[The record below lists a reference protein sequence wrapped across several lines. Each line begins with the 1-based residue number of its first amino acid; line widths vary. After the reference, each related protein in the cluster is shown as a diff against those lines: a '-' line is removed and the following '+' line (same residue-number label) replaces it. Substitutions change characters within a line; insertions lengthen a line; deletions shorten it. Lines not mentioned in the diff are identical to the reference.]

1 MSIKESMRQQ
11 LQAETE
17 LQKKVFIELINSAE
31 DQDSLEYAKMLVET
45 LKEVYFTLS
54 EDLMQKIKARRKEIP
69 KWSVQKINLG

>member
-17 LQKKVFIELINSAE
+17 IQKNVFIELINSAE
-31 DQDSLEYAKMLVET
+31 DQDSLEYAKILVET
-45 LKEVYFTLS
+45 LKEVYFTLA

-69 KWSVQKINLG
+69 K

>member
-11 LQAETE
+11 LQQETE
-17 LQKKVFIELINSAE
+17 LQKKVFIELINTAE
-31 DQDSLEYAKMLVET
+31 DQDSLDYAKILVET

-69 KWSVQKINLG
+69 K